1 MKPNIFSEDEIK
13 DLRKKQAEEGTQLK
27 LIGSLKLNG
36 ESNGQIS
43 LGNAAELNERVS
55 LHLREKE
62 MFFNSNCLS

>member
-1 MKPNIFSEDEIK
+1 M
-13 DLRKKQAEEGTQLK
+13 RKKQAEEGAQLK

-55 LHLREKE
+55 VERERI
-62 MFFNSNCLS
+62 FFQF